1 MNTID
6 IHDGLVENL
15 KWEAKKQAQLD
26 IIYEK
31 ERSKYSSS
39 NLYDDNYSNDNSRL
53 DALEKRIS
61 NLERKVDDL
70 HDKLVTLNEGNGLFV
85 FAPNQNV
92 KANVAFTL
100 TENQFR
106 ELIESIKN
114 N

>member
-26 IIYEK
+26 SIYEK

-70 HDKLVTLNEGNGLFV
+70 HDKLVNLNEGNGLFV

>member
-6 IHDGLVENL
+6 IHDGLIENL

-26 IIYEK
+26 SIYEK

-70 HDKLVTLNEGNGLFV
+70 HDKLVNLNEGNGLFV

-106 ELIESIKN
+106 ELMESIK
-114 N
+114 

>member
-6 IHDGLVENL
+6 IHDGLIENL

-26 IIYEK
+26 SIYEK

-39 NLYDDNYSNDNSRL
+39 NSYKNYSNDNSRL

-70 HDKLVTLNEGNGLFV
+70 HDKLVNLNEGNGLFV

>member
-26 IIYEK
+26 SIYEK

-39 NLYDDNYSNDNSRL
+39 NSYDNDYSDDNSRL

-61 NLERKVDDL
+61 KLERRVNKL

-92 KANVAFTL
+92 KANIAFTL

>member
-26 IIYEK
+26 SIYEK

-61 NLERKVDDL
+61 KLERRVNKL
-70 HDKLVTLNEGNGLFV
+70 YNKLVTLNEGNGLFV

>member
-6 IHDGLVENL
+6 IHDGWAKNL
-15 KWEAKKQAQLD
+15 EWEAKKQAQLD

-31 ERSKYSSS
+31 ERNKYSSLNS
-39 NLYDDNYSNDNSRL
+39 YNNYSNDNSRL

-70 HDKLVTLNEGNGLFV
+70 HDKLVNLNEGNGLFV

-106 ELIESIKN
+106 ELMESIK
-114 N
+114 

>member
-6 IHDGLVENL
+6 IHDGWAKNL
-15 KWEAKKQAQLD
+15 EWEAKKQAQLD
-26 IIYEK
+26 SIYEK
-31 ERSKYSSS
+31 ERNKYSSS
-39 NLYDDNYSNDNSRL
+39 NLYDDNSRL

-61 NLERKVDDL
+61 KLERRVNKL
-70 HDKLVTLNEGNGLFV
+70 YNKLVTLNEGNGLFV

>member
-6 IHDGLVENL
+6 IHDGWAKNL
-15 KWEAKKQAQLD
+15 EWEAKKQAQLD
-26 IIYEK
+26 SIYEK

-39 NLYDDNYSNDNSRL
+39 NSYNNYSNDSSRL

-61 NLERKVDDL
+61 KLERRVNKL

-92 KANVAFTL
+92 KANIAFTL

>member
-31 ERSKYSSS
+31 ERSKYYSS
-39 NLYDDNYSNDNSRL
+39 NSYNNYSNDNSRL
-53 DALEKRIS
+53 NALEKRIS
-61 NLERKVDDL
+61 NLERRVNKL
-70 HDKLVTLNEGNGLFV
+70 YNKLVTLNEGNGLFV

-92 KANVAFTL
+92 KANIAFTL

>member
-6 IHDGLVENL
+6 IHDGWVKNL
-15 KWEAKKQAQLD
+15 EWEAKKQAQLD
-26 IIYEK
+26 SIYEK

-39 NLYDDNYSNDNSRL
+39 NSYNNYSNDSSRL

-61 NLERKVDDL
+61 NLERRVNKL
-70 HDKLVTLNEGNGLFV
+70 HDKLVTLDEGNGLFV

-92 KANVAFTL
+92 KANIAFTL

>member
-26 IIYEK
+26 SIYEK

-53 DALEKRIS
+53 NALEKRIS

-70 HDKLVTLNEGNGLFV
+70 HDKLVNLNEGNGLFV

-92 KANVAFTL
+92 KANIAFTL

>member
-15 KWEAKKQAQLD
+15 KWEAKKQAQID
-26 IIYEK
+26 SIYEK

-106 ELIESIKN
+106 ELMESIK
-114 N
+114 

>member
-6 IHDGLVENL
+6 IHDGWVKNL
-15 KWEAKKQAQLD
+15 EWEAKKQAQLD
-26 IIYEK
+26 SIYEK

-39 NLYDDNYSNDNSRL
+39 NSYDNDYSDDNSRL

-106 ELIESIKN
+106 ELMESIK
-114 N
+114 

>member
-26 IIYEK
+26 SIYEK

-70 HDKLVTLNEGNGLFV
+70 HDKLVNLNEGNGLFV

-106 ELIESIKN
+106 ELMESIK
-114 N
+114 

>member
-31 ERSKYSSS
+31 ERNKYSSLNS
-39 NLYDDNYSNDNSRL
+39 YNNYSNDNSRL

>member
-6 IHDGLVENL
+6 IHNGWVENL
-15 KWEAKKQAQLD
+15 EWEAKKQAQLD
-26 IIYEK
+26 SIYEK

-39 NLYDDNYSNDNSRL
+39 NSYNNDYSSDNSRL

-61 NLERKVDDL
+61 KLERRVNKL
-70 HDKLVTLNEGNGLFV
+70 HDKLVTLDEGNGLFV
-85 FAPNQNV
+85 FAPNQNI
-92 KANVAFTL
+92 KANIAFTL

>member
-31 ERSKYSSS
+31 ERSKYSSLNS
-39 NLYDDNYSNDNSRL
+39 YNNYSNYNSRL

-70 HDKLVTLNEGNGLFV
+70 HDKLVTLN
-85 FAPNQNV
+85 
-92 KANVAFTL
+92 
-100 TENQFR
+100 
-106 ELIESIKN
+106 
-114 N
+114 

>member
-39 NLYDDNYSNDNSRL
+39 NSYNNDYSSDNSRL

-92 KANVAFTL
+92 KANIAFTL

-106 ELIESIKN
+106 ELMESIK
-114 N
+114 